1 MRWCCCSRKDGCF
14 RVADGIDISLTIG
27 LEGEIV
33 SVRTVEEDFGFTN
46 VRQDSDDDDC
56 MLLRE
61 IIVKET

>member
-1 MRWCCCSRKDGCF
+1 M
-14 RVADGIDISLTIG
+14 ADGIDISLTIG